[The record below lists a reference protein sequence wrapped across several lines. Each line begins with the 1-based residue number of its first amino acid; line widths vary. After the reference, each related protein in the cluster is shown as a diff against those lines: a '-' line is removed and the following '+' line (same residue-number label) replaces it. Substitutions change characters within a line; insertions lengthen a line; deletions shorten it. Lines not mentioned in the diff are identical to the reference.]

1 VDGPLKEE
9 NLKGFIKERYKLINI
24 KSIGANL
31 GISFIKIIEN
41 LGKETNFQPVTKL
54 LKKS

>member
-1 VDGPLKEE
+1 VNGPLKEE

-31 GISFIKIIEN
+31 GISFIKLIEN
-41 LGKETNFQPVTKL
+41 PGKETNFQHVTKL